1 MAGTEGADRAGWR
14 RAPGGY
20 DKNRIASL
28 SEMEPQEGS
37 ELLQVSTESLQLCVG
52 GLGRL

>member
-1 MAGTEGADRAGWR
+1 MVQGPCR
-14 RAPGGY
+14 Y
-20 DKNRIASL
+20 DKNRIASP
-28 SEMEPQEGS
+28 SEMGPEEGS